1 MDAYLVIFER
11 YGNLLLSGFYLTL
24 YITFVSII
32 FGLIFGLLLAILKLY
47 GPKLFKILSTFYIEI
62 IRGTPM
68 VVQLFI
74 IYFGLPSTGLIRF
87 TPLTAAILGMGL
99 NSAAYQAEYFRTAFL
114 AIPTGQTDAALS
126 IGMNRF
132 KIIRYILLPQV
143 LRIAIP
149 AWTNE
154 LIALTQY
161 SSLAMILTVME
172 LTSVAKFIGSK
183 TFYYIQSFTIITF
196 IYVAISIILTR
207 FMIIFEKKL
216 EIPGVSAVK
225 GRGFSF

>member
-1 MDAYLVIFER
+1 MEAYIIIFER
-11 YGNLLLSGFYLTL
+11 FGNLILNGFYLTL

-32 FGLIFGLLLAILKLY
+32 FGLILGLILAVLKLY
-47 GPKLFKILSTFYIEI
+47 GPKFLRILSTFYIEI

-74 IYFGLPSTGLIRF
+74 IYFGLPSTGLIKF

-132 KIIRYILLPQV
+132 KVIRYILLPQV
-143 LRIAIP
+143 IRIVIP

-183 TFYYIQSFTIITF
+183 TFYYIQSFTIIAF

-207 FMIIFEKKL
+207 FMLFFEKKL
-216 EIPGVSAVK
+216 EIPGVSAAK
-225 GRGFSF
+225 GRTFSF